1 MLDVAADEA
10 VEVRDLADVLELV
23 ERHVGAVPAA
33 LLESKRQVEQ
43 CMQRRQRIDLRIE
56 LELRADPVG
65 AERDADARLLEKVLD
80 LGADGAL
87 QLLRVGA
94 LEAKRHIG
102 DRGHAV
108 QVDEDRDQALLG
120 LPVAKR
126 ALEEAR
132 LAVLPRRVEPDEVA
146 ADGVP
151 EQLLRLAVAVDDLLG
166 GDGMRV
172 DERIDVGDH
181 SPSRLPNR
189 RLLDELVIADQAT
202 SN

>member
-1 MLDVAADEA
+1 
-10 VEVRDLADVLELV
+10 
-23 ERHVGAVPAA
+23 
-33 LLESKRQVEQ
+33 
-43 CMQRRQRIDLRIE
+43 MQRRQRIDLRIQ
-56 LELRADPVG
+56 LELRADPIG
-65 AERDADARLLEKVLD
+65 AERDADSRLLEKVLD

-108 QVDEDRDQALLG
+108 QIDKDRDEAFFG

-126 ALEEAR
+126 TLEQAR

-146 ADGVP
+146 ADGIP
-151 EQLLRLAVAVDDLLG
+151 EELLRLAVAVDDVLG
-166 GDGMRV
+166 GDGMGV

-181 SPSRLPNR
+181 SPGRLPNR
-189 RLLDELVIADQAT
+189 RPSDEPPWPLRTPT
-202 SN
+202 SSLYDYSRGDDGLY